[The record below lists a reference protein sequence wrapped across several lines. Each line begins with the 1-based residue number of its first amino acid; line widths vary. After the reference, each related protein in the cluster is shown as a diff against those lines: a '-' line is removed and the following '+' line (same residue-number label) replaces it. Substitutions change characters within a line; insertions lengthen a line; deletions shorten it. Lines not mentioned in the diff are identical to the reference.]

1 MKESFWGLF
10 VVIMGLIGL
19 ALLSFFQ
26 TITTTNE
33 EVYYLLKESTEAAMF
48 DSIDIGYYRAYGKLK
63 IDKEEFTEDLTR
75 RFAQSYGK
83 LSTYRIE
90 VYDIIEEPP
99 KVSVLLVVDNKAKV
113 YNYDAIDFD
122 IMNRIDS
129 ILETNY

>member
-1 MKESFWGLF
+1 MYIPPECRQRSAGPDSAAPLRRADPGWIRPDASGRVFSAVPSELGF
-10 VVIMGLIGL
+10 
-19 ALLSFFQ
+19 
-26 TITTTNE
+26 
-33 EVYYLLKESTEAAMF
+33 ST
-48 DSIDIGYYRAYGKLK
+48 AYIARVNTG
-63 IDKEEFTEDLTR
+63 KEEFTEDLTR

-83 LSTYRIE
+83 LSTYRIK

-129 ILETNY
+129 ILETDY